1 MVSIMTLSSESLF
14 VSMPIPV
21 YIGMKV
27 LEGYINPNGMK
38 RKKNHP
44 QRLELYRYLK
54 TVKTSCIVHTQVV
67 LDNETPTLEFYLIC
81 E

>member
-38 RKKNHP
+38 RKKTI
-44 QRLELYRYLK
+44 LK
-54 TVKTSCIVHTQVV
+54 DSNSTGI
-67 LDNETPTLEFYLIC
+67 
-81 E
+81 